1 MFGDTADEIKRN
13 VYESNT
19 ELDHSWNRCLEASG
33 FHGWQAA
40 HIFFV
45 NRANWMGIFVQS
57 HQTDT
62 IVHALLLF
70 PAVNQPVSD
79 LVHDVVL
86 QTIVSSNYGV
96 TDYDE

>member
-1 MFGDTADEIKRN
+1 MFGDTADEMQRN
-13 VYESNT
+13 VYKSNT
-19 ELDHSWNRCLEASG
+19 EVDHSWNRCLKASG
-33 FHGWQAA
+33 FHGWQAK
-40 HIFFV
+40 HNFV
-45 NRANWMGIFVQS
+45 NRANSMGIFCQS

-62 IVHALLLF
+62 VVHALLLF
-70 PAVNQPVSD
+70 SAVDQPESN